1 MGARRRNP
9 RPTVLEFASRRSL
22 PSVTVRFTYA
32 DYIFVRCR
40 LLSIAHVAV
49 NVAVKAEG
57 KDGLSMYV
65 DVSSVSY
72 STGQKNGNHDRV
84 LRMYCTTFA
93 RGTPLR
99 VRSFH
104 RLPR

>member
-49 NVAVKAEG
+49 NVAVKLDLDERRPSPNPTDA
-57 KDGLSMYV
+57 
-65 DVSSVSY
+65 SSRFWRKTS
-72 STGQKNGNHDRV
+72 
-84 LRMYCTTFA
+84 
-93 RGTPLR
+93 
-99 VRSFH
+99 
-104 RLPR
+104 